1 MQEDSRRAH
10 TLYHTRQL
18 IPYHS
23 LRRGSGVRVLGARL
37 HARAHRADEAR
48 KVGLALTRLPVCR
61 ARVFLGDAEG
71 DALRVVRAAVRPR
84 RVRLTPMPAP
94 QRAALLVRLRRMV
107 CVAQSA

>member
-10 TLYHTRQL
+10 TLYHTRQS

-23 LRRGSGVRVLGARL
+23 LWRGFGVRVLGARL

-71 DALRVVRAAVRPR
+71 DALRVVRV
-84 RVRLTPMPAP
+84 V
-94 QRAALLVRLRRMV
+94 
-107 CVAQSA
+107 